1 MMPLALMLLI
11 STARRSLKEAHFAAL
26 GIISGYILNDLVTSW
41 SRSSRER
48 CPTDG
53 VPLRLHQRARWSIQA
68 RFLFSLSM
76 GCNSRDLHWY
86 SSSDTRRK
94 EKFPIRS
101 FIICVLWLRLPSSFP
116 CGEEQSFHILVDMA
130 SIRHTILEVFE
141 VRRSRVAA
149 LPLLLHCH
157 LSMGRSLVSFLLAT

>member
-1 MMPLALMLLI
+1 MAASLCRLLLLNLKQLQYEYVPVDQQTITGEFNIWLTLMMPLALMLLI

-116 CGEEQSFHILVDMA
+116 CGEE
-130 SIRHTILEVFE
+130 
-141 VRRSRVAA
+141 
-149 LPLLLHCH
+149 
-157 LSMGRSLVSFLLAT
+157 